1 MNSNTSSSG
10 SAPRRSYSPRSG
22 AGASSRSSFSSDSR
36 RTPARTGRPGA
47 SAPRGSSHTARPTGS
62 YAPRPYSAGSSS
74 RPSTGYSVRPSYGS
88 SSTPRSGGFSR
99 PARPATGSY
108 SGSSYGSR
116 PRTGP
121 GSEARPFTRGSSS
134 YGGSSSYS
142 SSSSRPTRTGG
153 GYGGR
158 PSSSSR
164 FGSSRP
170 SSGGRGGGSRGGF
183 KKDRID
189 ESMFINKATVQHEEK
204 YVATHT
210 FADFTIHPT
219 LAVNLAEKGIVHPSP
234 IQDQAIPVALKGGD
248 IVGIASTGTGKT
260 AAFLIPIINKMVTD
274 RDHKAMV
281 LAPTRELA
289 VQVQEEFRLFTKG
302 MRLFSMTAVG
312 GLPIGK
318 QMRDL
323 EHGVHLIVGT
333 PGRVKDLIA
342 RNKIPMEKISTIV
355 LDEADR
361 MLDMGFVDDMKMILK
376 MLPSHRQGMFFSA
389 TFAPEIKRLCSDFLN
404 DPVTVSVKTRDTSS
418 SVDQDVV
425 HAPRGQKIDALHEI
439 LIRPEAKK
447 VLIFRETKRATDE
460 LAKDLK
466 VRGFKVSA
474 LHGDMRSRER
484 TRAAEGLA
492 KGLIQVVVA
501 TDVAARGID
510 IPDVTHVIN
519 YDTPSTYDT
528 YIHRIGRT
536 GRASKTGTALT
547 FI

>member
-1 MNSNTSSSG
+1 MTRYDKTMNQQNTQNSG
-10 SAPRRSYSPRSG
+10 PSPRRSYTPRPAKASSFSKSPLSSRRSTFSTPKVG
-22 AGASSRSSFSSDSR
+22 GYSSNSNSGGTKKPFSFSKPSFKGNSSSRSS
-36 RTPARTGRPGA
+36 
-47 SAPRGSSHTARPTGS
+47 TGS
-62 YAPRPYSAGSSS
+62 YG
-74 RPSTGYSVRPSYGS
+74 
-88 SSTPRSGGFSR
+88 
-99 PARPATGSY
+99 
-108 SGSSYGSR
+108 GSSYGSR

-121 GSEARPFTRGSSS
+121 GSEARPYTSFRPARSS
-134 YGGSSSYS
+134 
-142 SSSSRPTRTGG
+142 G
-153 GYGGR
+153 GYGSR
-158 PSSSSR
+158 PSFSGSR
-164 FGSSRP
+164 FGGRP
-170 SSGGRGGGSRGGF
+170 SSGGRSGGGSRGGF
-183 KKDRID
+183 RKDRID
-189 ESMFINKATVQHEEK
+189 ENMFINKATSTQEEK
-204 YVATHT
+204 YIAKHAFT
-210 FADFTIHPT
+210 DFDIAET
-219 LAVNLAEKGIVHPSP
+219 LSMNLIKKGIVHPSP
-234 IQDQAIPVALKGGD
+234 IQDQAIPVALKGAD
-248 IVGIASTGTGKT
+248 IIGIASTGTGKT

-274 RDHKAMV
+274 RNHKAMV

-289 VQVQEEFRLFTKG
+289 VQVQEEFKLFTQG

-376 MLPSHRQGMFFSA
+376 LIPENRQGMFFSA
-389 TFAPEIKRLCSDFLN
+389 TFAPEIKRLCSDFLK
-404 DPVTVSVKTRDTSS
+404 DPITVSVKTRDTAS
-418 SVDQDVV
+418 SVEQDVV
-425 HAPRGQKIDALHEI
+425 RAPRGAKIDALHEI
-439 LIRPEAKK
+439 LIKPEAKK
-447 VLIFRETKRATDE
+447 VLIFRETKRSVDE

-466 VRGFKVSA
+466 ARGFAVSA

-484 TRAAEGLA
+484 SRAVEALA
-492 KGLIQVVVA
+492 KGTLQIVVA

-510 IPDVTHVIN
+510 IPDVSHVIN

-536 GRASKTGTALT
+536 GRGNKTGTALT

>member
-22 AGASSRSSFSSDSR
+22 AGASSRSSFSSR
-36 RTPARTGRPGA
+36 PARTGRPGA

-74 RPSTGYSVRPSYGS
+74 RPSTGYSARPSYGS
-88 SSTPRSGGFSR
+88 SSAPRSGGFGSSR
-99 PARPATGSY
+99 PARPSAGSY

-121 GSEARPFTRGSSS
+121 GSEARPFTRSS
-134 YGGSSSYS
+134 SSSYS
-142 SSSSRPTRTGG
+142 SSRPARTGG

-158 PSSSSR
+158 PSSGGSR
-164 FGSSRP
+164 FGSSRS
-170 SSGGRGGGSRGGF
+170 SSGGRGGSRGGF

-189 ESMFINKATVQHEEK
+189 ESMFINKATVQQEEK

-210 FADFTIHPT
+210 FADFAIHPT

-274 RDHKAMV
+274 KDHKAMV

-376 MLPSHRQGMFFSA
+376 MLPAHRQGMFFSA

-425 HAPRGQKIDALHEI
+425 RAPRGQKIEALHEI
-439 LIRPEAKK
+439 LIRPDAKK
-447 VLIFRETKRATDE
+447 VLIFRETKRSVDE

-484 TRAAEGLA
+484 TRAVEGLA

>member
-1 MNSNTSSSG
+1 M
-10 SAPRRSYSPRSG
+10 
-22 AGASSRSSFSSDSR
+22 
-36 RTPARTGRPGA
+36 
-47 SAPRGSSHTARPTGS
+47 
-62 YAPRPYSAGSSS
+62 
-74 RPSTGYSVRPSYGS
+74 
-88 SSTPRSGGFSR
+88 PRSGGYSSAPR
-99 PARPATGSY
+99 SSSSSY
-108 SGSSYGSR
+108 SGSSYGTR
-116 PRTGP
+116 PRTAADSIP
-121 GSEARPFTRGSSS
+121 RSRPAFSS
-134 YGGSSSYS
+134 SSSYS
-142 SSSSRPTRTGG
+142 ARPARSGGFGSRPSVGG
-153 GYGGR
+153 G
-158 PSSSSR
+158 SR
-164 FGSSRP
+164 FGGRP
-170 SSGGRGGGSRGGF
+170 SSGGRGGGRGGF

-189 ESMFINKATVQHEEK
+189 ESMFINKATVQQEEK
-204 YVATHT
+204 YVATNT
-210 FADFTIHPT
+210 FADFAIHPQ
-219 LAVNLAEKGIVHPSP
+219 LALNLAEKGIVHPSP
-234 IQDQAIPVALKGGD
+234 IQDQAIPVALTGKD

-274 RDHKAMV
+274 RNHKAMV

-342 RNKIPMEKISTIV
+342 RNKIPMDKISTIV

-361 MLDMGFVDDMKMILK
+361 MLDMGFVDDMKMILN

-389 TFAPEIKRLCSDFLN
+389 TFAPEIKRLCTDFLN
-404 DPVTVSVKTRDTSS
+404 DPTTVSVKTRDTSS

-425 HAPRGQKIDALHEI
+425 RAPRGAKLDALHDI

-466 VRGFKVSA
+466 ARGFAVSA

-484 TRAAEGLA
+484 SRAVEALA
-492 KGLIQVVVA
+492 KGQIQVVVA

>member
-1 MNSNTSSSG
+1 MNQQKNTTNSG
-10 SAPRRSYSPRSG
+10 QSPRRSYSHSSKR
-22 AGASSRSSFSSDSR
+22 ASSAGGFSKSPLSSRPVRAGGHSTFSKPSTSSGSSFGAKKSFTFSSASR
-36 RTPARTGRPGA
+36 QTSFKG
-47 SAPRGSSHTARPTGS
+47 
-62 YAPRPYSAGSSS
+62 GSSS
-74 RPSTGYSVRPSYGS
+74 RRP
-88 SSTPRSGGFSR
+88 
-99 PARPATGSY
+99 
-108 SGSSYGSR
+108 
-116 PRTGP
+116 
-121 GSEARPFTRGSSS
+121 
-134 YGGSSSYS
+134 S
-142 SSSSRPTRTGG
+142 SSSVSPYAYPKARIG

-158 PSSSSR
+158 PSGGASR
-164 FGSSRP
+164 FGSSSRGYF
-170 SSGGRGGGSRGGF
+170 SKGGRSGGRGGF
-183 KKDRID
+183 KKDRIN
-189 ESMFINKATVQHEEK
+189 ENMFINKAISTQEEK
-204 YVATHT
+204 YIAKHAFT
-210 FADFTIHPT
+210 DFDIHET
-219 LAVNLAEKGIVHPSP
+219 LSMNLIKKGIIHPSP

-248 IVGIASTGTGKT
+248 IIGIASTGTGKT

-274 RDHKAMV
+274 RSHKAMV

-289 VQVQEEFRLFTKG
+289 VQVQEEFKQFTHG

-376 MLPSHRQGMFFSA
+376 LIPENRQGMFFSA
-389 TFAPEIKRLCSDFLN
+389 TFAPEIKRLCTDFLKG
-404 DPVTVSVKTRDTSS
+404 PVTVSVKTRDTAS

-425 HAPRGQKIDALHEI
+425 RAPRGAKIDALHDI

-447 VLIFRETKRATDE
+447 VLIFRETKRSTDE
-460 LAKDLK
+460 LAKDLRT
-466 VRGFKVSA
+466 RGFKVSA

-484 TRAAEGLA
+484 TRAVEGLT

-510 IPDVTHVIN
+510 IPDITHVIN

-536 GRASKTGTALT
+536 GRGNKTGTALT

>member
-1 MNSNTSSSG
+1 MNQQNTSNSG
-10 SAPRRSYSPRSG
+10 PGPRRSYSSSASRRT
-22 AGASSRSSFSSDSR
+22 SSRSGGSFSKSPLSSR
-36 RTPARTGRPGA
+36 RATFSTPKVGGYS
-47 SAPRGSSHTARPTGS
+47 SAPKKAFSFAKPSFKGKSSGKS
-62 YAPRPYSAGSSS
+62 
-74 RPSTGYSVRPSYGS
+74 
-88 SSTPRSGGFSR
+88 
-99 PARPATGSY
+99 
-108 SGSSYGSR
+108 
-116 PRTGP
+116 
-121 GSEARPFTRGSSS
+121 
-134 YGGSSSYS
+134 SSSYS
-142 SSSSRPTRTGG
+142 SYGTRLRTTLGDKTSSDTQRPAFRTG

-158 PSSSSR
+158 PSFNR
-164 FGSSRP
+164 TSRP
-170 SSGGRGGGSRGGF
+170 SFGGGRPSRGGRGGGFR
-183 KKDRID
+183 KDRID
-189 ESMFINKATVQHEEK
+189 ENMFINKATVTQEEK
-204 YVATHT
+204 YIAKHAFTD
-210 FADFTIHPT
+210 FAIHET
-219 LAVNLAEKGIVHPSP
+219 LSMNLIKKGIVHPSP
-234 IQDQAIPVALKGGD
+234 IQDQSIPVALKGGD
-248 IVGIASTGTGKT
+248 IIGIASTGTGKT

-274 RDHKAMV
+274 RNHKAMV

-289 VQVQEEFRLFTKG
+289 VQVQEEFKQFTHG

-342 RNKIPMEKISTIV
+342 RNKIPMDKISTIV

-376 MLPSHRQGMFFSA
+376 LLPEHRQGMFFSA
-389 TFAPEIKRLCSDFLN
+389 TFAPEIKKLCNDFLK

-418 SVDQDVV
+418 SVDQDVIRV
-425 HAPRGQKIDALHEI
+425 PRSEKLDALHDI
-439 LIRPEAKK
+439 LIKPEAKK
-447 VLIFRETKRATDE
+447 VLIFRETKRSVDE
-460 LAKDLK
+460 LAKDLRA
-466 VRGFKVSA
+466 RGFAVSA

-484 TRAAEGLA
+484 SRAVENLA
-492 KGLIQVVVA
+492 KGIIQIVVA

>member
-1 MNSNTSSSG
+1 MNSNKSSSSG
-10 SAPRRSYSPRSG
+10 SAPRRSYSPRPSTSSSKSPLSSRRATFSRGSSSASG
-22 AGASSRSSFSSDSR
+22 SKPFSFSKPSFKGGSSSSRSGGYSGSSR
-36 RTPARTGRPGA
+36 RPTQTGV
-47 SAPRGSSHTARPTGS
+47 GS
-62 YAPRPYSAGSSS
+62 YN
-74 RPSTGYSVRPSYGS
+74 
-88 SSTPRSGGFSR
+88 SR
-99 PARPATGSY
+99 PASSTSY
-108 SGSSYGSR
+108 SGSSYGTR
-116 PRTGP
+116 PRTAADSVP
-121 GSEARPFTRGSSS
+121 RTRPSF
-134 YGGSSSYS
+134 GGSSSYS
-142 SSSSRPTRTGG
+142 SSRPARTGG

-158 PSSSSR
+158 PSGGSR
-164 FGSSRP
+164 FSSSRP
-170 SSGGRGGGSRGGF
+170 SSGSRGGSRGGF

-210 FADFTIHPT
+210 FADFAIHPT
-219 LAVNLAEKGIVHPSP
+219 LALNLAEKGIVHPSP

-342 RNKIPMEKISTIV
+342 RNKIPMDKVSTIV

-376 MLPSHRQGMFFSA
+376 MLPAHRQGMFFSA

-425 HAPRGQKIDALHEI
+425 RAPRGQKIDALHEI

-484 TRAAEGLA
+484 TRAVEGLA

>member
-1 MNSNTSSSG
+1 MNQQNTSQSG
-10 SAPRRSYSPRSG
+10 SAPRRSYS
-22 AGASSRSSFSSDSR
+22 
-36 RTPARTGRPGA
+36 
-47 SAPRGSSHTARPTGS
+47 
-62 YAPRPYSAGSSS
+62 S
-74 RPSTGYSVRPSYGS
+74 RP
-88 SSTPRSGGFSR
+88 PRSGGGFSR
-99 PARPATGSY
+99 SSSSAASTHTRSTRTGGRPSFSASKPAHAFGPKKPFSFSKPSFKGGSSAPRTARLVGNSSY
-108 SGSSYGSR
+108 SSYGTR

-121 GSEARPFTRGSSS
+121 GSEARPSAHTGSH
-134 YGGSSSYS
+134 
-142 SSSSRPTRTGG
+142 SSSRPVRTGG

-158 PSSSSR
+158 PSFSR
-164 FGSSRP
+164 GPRP
-170 SSGGRGGGSRGGF
+170 AFSGRPPRGGRGGGFR
-183 KKDRID
+183 KDRID
-189 ESMFINKATVQHEEK
+189 ENMFINKATVQQEEK
-204 YVATHT
+204 YIAKHAFTD
-210 FADFTIHPT
+210 FAIHET
-219 LAVNLAEKGIVHPSP
+219 LSMNLIKKGIVHPSP

-248 IVGIASTGTGKT
+248 IIGIASTGTGKT

-274 RDHKAMV
+274 RNHKAMV

-289 VQVQEEFRLFTKG
+289 VQVQEEFKQFTHG

-342 RNKIPMEKISTIV
+342 RNKIPMEKITTIV

-376 MLPSHRQGMFFSA
+376 LFPEQKQGMFFSA
-389 TFAPEIKRLCSDFLN
+389 TFAPEIKRLCTDFLK
-404 DPVTVSVKTRDTSS
+404 DPVTVSVKTRDTAS
-418 SVDQDVV
+418 SVDQDVIRV
-425 HAPRGQKIDALHEI
+425 PRAEKLDALHEI

-460 LAKDLK
+460 LARELRA
-466 VRGFKVSA
+466 RGFAVSA

-484 TRAAEGLA
+484 SRAVENLA
-492 KGLIQVVVA
+492 KGTLQIVVA

-510 IPDVTHVIN
+510 IPDVSHVIN

>member
-1 MNSNTSSSG
+1 MTRYDKTMNSNTSSSG
-10 SAPRRSYSPRSG
+10 SAPRRSYSPR
-22 AGASSRSSFSSDSR
+22 
-36 RTPARTGRPGA
+36 T
-47 SAPRGSSHTARPTGS
+47 
-62 YAPRPYSAGSSS
+62 AGSSS
-74 RPSTGYSVRPSYGS
+74 KSPLSSRRATFSRGSSASPSSSRSGSFSFSKPSFKGGS
-88 SSTPRSGGFSR
+88 SSRGAYSSAPRSSSS
-99 PARPATGSY
+99 SY
-108 SGSSYGSR
+108 SGSSYGTR
-116 PRTGP
+116 PRTAADSVP
-121 GSEARPFTRGSSS
+121 RPRPAYSSS
-134 YGGSSSYS
+134 SSSSSYS
-142 SSSSRPTRTGG
+142 SVNRRTPARSGGFGGRPSVGG
-153 GYGGR
+153 GSRFGGR
-158 PSSSSR
+158 PSSS
-164 FGSSRP
+164 
-170 SSGGRGGGSRGGF
+170 GRGGGGRGGF

-189 ESMFINKATVQHEEK
+189 ESMFINKATVQQEEK

-210 FADFTIHPT
+210 FADFAIHPQ
-219 LAVNLAEKGIVHPSP
+219 LALNLAEKGIVHPSP
-234 IQDQAIPVALKGGD
+234 IQDQAIPVALTGKD

-274 RDHKAMV
+274 RNHKAMV

-342 RNKIPMEKISTIV
+342 RNKIPMDKISTIV

-361 MLDMGFVDDMKMILK
+361 MLDMGFVDDMKMILN

-389 TFAPEIKRLCSDFLN
+389 TFAPEIKRLCTDFLN
-404 DPVTVSVKTRDTSS
+404 DPTTVSVKTRDTSS

-425 HAPRGQKIDALHEI
+425 RAPRGAKLDALHDI
-439 LIRPEAKK
+439 LINPEAKK

-466 VRGFKVSA
+466 SRGFAVSA

-484 TRAAEGLA
+484 SRAVEALA
-492 KGLIQVVVA
+492 KGQIQIVVA

>member
-10 SAPRRSYSPRSG
+10 RAPRRSYSSPS
-22 AGASSRSSFSSDSR
+22 ASR
-36 RTPARTGRPGA
+36 RTENS
-47 SAPRGSSHTARPTGS
+47 SARGSFSFRKPSFKGS
-62 YAPRPYSAGSSS
+62 SSS
-74 RPSTGYSVRPSYGS
+74 RPNTNYSNAPRTARLVGNST
-88 SSTPRSGGFSR
+88 
-99 PARPATGSY
+99 Y
-108 SGSSYGSR
+108 SGSSYGTR
-116 PRTGP
+116 PRTVP
-121 GSEARPFTRGSSS
+121 GSSPYARPV
-134 YGGSSSYS
+134 
-142 SSSSRPTRTGG
+142 RTGG

-158 PSSSSR
+158 PASGSR
-164 FGSSRP
+164 FGGRP
-170 SSGGRGGGSRGGF
+170 SSGGRGGGRGGF

-189 ESMFINKATVQHEEK
+189 ENMFINKATVTQEEK
-204 YVATHT
+204 YIAKHT
-210 FADFTIHPT
+210 FGDFNIHDM
-219 LAVNLAEKGIVHPSP
+219 LANNLLQKGIIHPSP

-248 IVGIASTGTGKT
+248 IIGIASTGTGKT

-274 RDHKAMV
+274 RNHKAMV

-289 VQVQEEFRLFTKG
+289 MQVQEEFRLFTQG
-302 MRLFSMTAVG
+302 MRLFSVAAVG
-312 GLPIGK
+312 GLPIIK
-318 QMRDL
+318 QMREL
-323 EHGVHLIVGT
+323 EHGAHMIVGT

-342 RNKIPMEKISTIV
+342 RNKIPMNRISTIV

-361 MLDMGFVDDMKMILK
+361 MLDMGFIDDMKMILK
-376 MLPSHRQGMFFSA
+376 LVPEHRQGMFFSA
-389 TFAPEIKRLCSDFLN
+389 TFAPEIKRLCTDFLK

-425 HAPRGQKIDALHEI
+425 RAPHGAKLDALHDI

-447 VLIFRETKRATDE
+447 VLIFRETKRSTDQ
-460 LAKDLK
+460 LAKDLRN
-466 VRGFKVSA
+466 RGFKVSA

-484 TRAAEGLA
+484 IRAVEGLT

-510 IPDVTHVIN
+510 IPDITHVIN

-536 GRASKTGTALT
+536 GRASKTGVALT

>member
-1 MNSNTSSSG
+1 MLSTIVSGMTRYDKTMNQQNTSNSG
-10 SAPRRSYSPRSG
+10 PGPRRSYS
-22 AGASSRSSFSSDSR
+22 SSASR
-36 RTPARTGRPGA
+36 RTSSRA
-47 SAPRGSSHTARPTGS
+47 GSGFSKSPLSSRRATFSTPKVGG
-62 YAPRPYSAGSSS
+62 YSSVPKKAFTFSKPSFKGSSS
-74 RPSTGYSVRPSYGS
+74 KRNTS
-88 SSTPRSGGFSR
+88 SSSSY
-99 PARPATGSY
+99 SSNY
-108 SGSSYGSR
+108 SGSSYGTR
-116 PRTGP
+116 PRAPLGDKP
-121 GSEARPFTRGSSS
+121 SFSSPRASS
-134 YGGSSSYS
+134 YGAPVRS
-142 SSSSRPTRTGG
+142 G
-153 GYGGR
+153 GYGGKSSFSRGPR
-158 PSSSSR
+158 PSFS
-164 FGSSRP
+164 GRP
-170 SSGGRGGGSRGGF
+170 SRGGRGGGFR
-183 KKDRID
+183 KDRID
-189 ESMFINKATVQHEEK
+189 ENMFINKATVTQEEK
-204 YVATHT
+204 YIAKHAFTD
-210 FADFTIHPT
+210 FAIHEM
-219 LAVNLAEKGIVHPSP
+219 LSMNLIKKGIVHPSP
-234 IQDQAIPVALKGGD
+234 IQDQSIPVALKGGD
-248 IVGIASTGTGKT
+248 IIGIASTGTGKT

-274 RDHKAMV
+274 RNHKAMV

-289 VQVQEEFRLFTKG
+289 VQVQEEFKQFTHG

-376 MLPSHRQGMFFSA
+376 LLPEHKQGMFFSA
-389 TFAPEIKRLCSDFLN
+389 TFAPEIKKLCNDFLK

-418 SVDQDVV
+418 SVDQDVIRV
-425 HAPRGQKIDALHEI
+425 PRAEKLDALHDI

-460 LAKDLK
+460 LAKDLRT
-466 VRGFKVSA
+466 RGFAVSA

-484 TRAAEGLA
+484 SRAVENLA
-492 KGLIQVVVA
+492 KGIIQIVVA

-510 IPDVTHVIN
+510 IPDITHVIN

>member
-1 MNSNTSSSG
+1 MNQNNTQNSG
-10 SAPRRSYSPRSG
+10 PGPRRSYSSNAPKRAGFSKRPFSASKTGGYSSG
-22 AGASSRSSFSSDSR
+22 PKKFSFSKPSFK
-36 RTPARTGRPGA
+36 
-47 SAPRGSSHTARPTGS
+47 GSPSSKSTGS
-62 YAPRPYSAGSSS
+62 YI
-74 RPSTGYSVRPSYGS
+74 
-88 SSTPRSGGFSR
+88 
-99 PARPATGSY
+99 
-108 SGSSYGSR
+108 GSSYGSR
-116 PRTGP
+116 PRTAPSG
-121 GSEARPFTRGSSS
+121 EARPYTSSS
-134 YGGSSSYS
+134 ASRRTSSG
-142 SSSSRPTRTGG
+142 GG

-158 PSSSSR
+158 PSFSR
-164 FGSSRP
+164 SPRP
-170 SSGGRGGGSRGGF
+170 SFGRSAQAGGRPSRGCRGGGF

-189 ESMFINKATVQHEEK
+189 ENMFINKATVAQEEK
-204 YVATHT
+204 YVAKHAFT
-210 FADFTIHPT
+210 DFDIHET
-219 LAVNLAEKGIVHPSP
+219 LSMNLIKKGIVHPSP

-248 IVGIASTGTGKT
+248 IIGIASTGTGKT

-274 RDHKAMV
+274 RNHKAMV

-289 VQVQEEFRLFTKG
+289 QQVQEEFKQFTAG
-302 MRLFSMTAVG
+302 MRLISMTAVG

-376 MLPSHRQGMFFSA
+376 LIPEHRQGMFFSA
-389 TFAPEIKRLCSDFLN
+389 TFAPEIKRLCSDFLK
-404 DPVTVSVKTRDTSS
+404 DPITVSVKTRDTAS
-418 SVDQDVV
+418 SVEQDVV
-425 HAPRGQKIDALHEI
+425 RAPRGAKIDALHDI

-447 VLIFRETKRATDE
+447 VLIFRETKRSVDE
-460 LAKDLK
+460 LAKDLR
-466 VRGFKVSA
+466 VRGFAVSA

-484 TRAAEGLA
+484 SRAVEALA
-492 KGLIQVVVA
+492 KGTLQIVVA

-536 GRASKTGTALT
+536 GRGNKTGTALT